1 MISTHLPNRSP
12 VRIQQKF
19 ILVNDTLHSICLIF
33 VTKHWIYCLLVAA
46 HTSHTLIW
54 IFTYAILSNRNLS
67 QFGSP
72 KKQNEINRLWKSR
85 HMHSQSQ
92 SNVFSSKLNFNCVW
106 FGVFFHKMMPIMRYL
121 KIWTFTNSLDW
132 RQRDTIYT
140 FNWNILIIKNQS
152 ETGKHNIPYDRQTNE
167 WHRVFDVNSV
177 GPAFTLLTFTISR
190 HGKGKSSDATYI

>member
-1 MISTHLPNRSP
+1 MILRTQFVSYSWQNTEFFVRSW
-12 VRIQQKF
+12 QH
-19 ILVNDTLHSICLIF
+19 ILHMLWF
-33 VTKHWIYCLLVAA
+33 EY
-46 HTSHTLIW
+46 SHMRFSPI
-54 IFTYAILSNRNLS
+54 AISRNS
-67 QFGSP
+67 DHQ
-72 KKQNEINRLWKSR
+72 KQNEINRLWMSR
-85 HMHSQSQ
+85 HMHSQ

-167 WHRVFDVNSV
+167 WHRVFDVNSL

-190 HGKGKSSDATYI
+190 HGKGKISDAKYI